1 MSALET
7 RISRIESQLKFYRG
21 ITLLLLIA
29 VAALLGLGAGQTP
42 PDVIRAKRFEM
53 VNDAGIPLVAMR
65 PTSLGGAI
73 GVFTTK
79 GAVAGVLTTDESG
92 GGLLN
97 ILSGQ
102 GRNGVL
108 VLGSNADTTGGA
120 VTVYNSE
127 EREVITLRPSRL
139 GHGVVGAWDGYG
151 KGSTLQP
158 PAAKLR

>member
-1 MSALET
+1 MSTIES
-7 RISRIESQLKFYRG
+7 RISRIESQLKLYRG
-21 ITLLLLIA
+21 LTVLLLIA

-42 PDVIRAKRFEM
+42 PEVIRAKRFEM
-53 VNDAGIPLVAMR
+53 VNDEGIALVAMR

-73 GVFTTK
+73 GVFTAK
-79 GAVAGVLTTDESG
+79 GAVAAVLTTDESG

-108 VLGSNADTTGGA
+108 MLGSNADTTGGA
-120 VTVYNSE
+120 VTVYNNE
-127 EREVITLRPSRL
+127 EREIITLRPSPL
-139 GHGVVGAWDGYG
+139 GHGIVGAWDGHG

-158 PAAKLR
+158 PVEKPR

>member
-1 MSALET
+1 MSTIET
-7 RISRIESQLKFYRG
+7 RISRIESQLKLYRG
-21 ITLLLLIA
+21 LTVLLLIA

-42 PDVIRAKRFEM
+42 PEVIRAKRFEM
-53 VNDAGIPLVAMR
+53 VNDEGIALVAMR

-73 GVFTTK
+73 GVFTAK
-79 GAVAGVLTTDESG
+79 GAVAAVLTTDESG

-108 VLGSNADTTGGA
+108 MLG
-120 VTVYNSE
+120 
-127 EREVITLRPSRL
+127 PSPL
-139 GHGVVGAWDGYG
+139 GHGIVGAWDGHG

-158 PAAKLR
+158 PVEKPR